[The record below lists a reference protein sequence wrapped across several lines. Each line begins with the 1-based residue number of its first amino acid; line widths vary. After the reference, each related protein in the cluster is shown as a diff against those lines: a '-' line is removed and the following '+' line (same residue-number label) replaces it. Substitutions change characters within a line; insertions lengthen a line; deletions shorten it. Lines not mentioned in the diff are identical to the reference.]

1 MKKIKEINFTKGD
14 TINVKDFDLDKILL
28 YKRPDQANIFIY
40 LVAYK
45 TQYG

>member
-1 MKKIKEINFTKGD
+1 MKKIKEINFTKGG
-14 TINVKDFDLDKILL
+14 TINVKDFDLDKILVHE
-28 YKRPDQANIFIY
+28 RPDQANIFIY